1 MDVIAMKL
9 LAGEFTEGD
18 HIVMDVQDGQLVFT
32 RRVEAEV
39 VG

>member
-1 MDVIAMKL
+1 MKL

-18 HIVMDVQDGQLVFT
+18 HIVVDAQNGELVFT
-32 RRVEAEV
+32 KRVEAEV